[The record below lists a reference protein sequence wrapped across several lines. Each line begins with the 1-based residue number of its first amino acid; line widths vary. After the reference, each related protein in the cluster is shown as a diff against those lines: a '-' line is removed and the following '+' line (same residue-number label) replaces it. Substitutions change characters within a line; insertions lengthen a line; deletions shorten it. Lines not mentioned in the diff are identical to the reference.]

1 MKKNLWRA
9 GLLAFILAG
18 ASLAWGNTIYSR
30 APQFNLPDGAIAFMG
45 CYWSP
50 LSITGS
56 GGDTSAP
63 PAVPGAPNNN
73 GNLYNSGNVK
83 VGVDT
88 NMLGQMIG
96 DQIVGDQAPPTSD
109 EATQQADAAVMQKA
123 ADMSLSITPVAY
135 STVYQNALLMHV
147 LSPVKWGYNPQLTQY
162 CGMKPYILIGIVD
175 YCDAY
180 PCSAK
185 VKEKDKD
192 QPIAYFG
199 KRSILEQDT
208 DVFANKGAQHAVALE
223 FFLIST
229 ADGKTLWQG
238 NLMTTGGKGAG
249 YEGLTT
255 GLVENALKNLM
266 HK

>member
-1 MKKNLWRA
+1 MGKRIWPA
-9 GLLAFILAG
+9 GLLVLALTG
-18 ASLAWGNTIYSR
+18 SPMAWGNTFFSR

-50 LSITGS
+50 QSIVGT

-63 PAVPGAPNNN
+63 PTSLNSNT
-73 GNLYNSGNVK
+73 NLYNSGNVK

-88 NMLGQMIG
+88 NQLGQMI
-96 DQIVGDQAPPTSD
+96 IGDQAPPTST
-109 EATQQADAAVMQKA
+109 EATDETNQAVLEKGAGIGLA
-123 ADMSLSITPVAY
+123 LTPVNY

-147 LSPVKWGYNPQLTQY
+147 LNPAKWGYNPQLTQY
-162 CGMKPYILIGIVD
+162 CGMKPYILIGIID

-185 VKEKDKD
+185 IREKENDK
-192 QPIAYFG
+192 PISYWG
-199 KRSILEQDT
+199 RRSILEQDA

-223 FFLIST
+223 FFLVST
-229 ADGKTLWQG
+229 ANGSTLWQG
-238 NLMTTGGKGAG
+238 NLMTTGGKGAS
-249 YEGLTT
+249 YQGLTE

-266 HK
+266 RK